1 MEDTMAPLTVFLGK
15 LIGIFSL
22 LVGLVMLMRKSAM
35 IDTIVALVHDR
46 PLVLVV
52 TMLGI
57 VAGLAIVLSHNV
69 WRGGAL
75 AIVVT
80 LCGWIFLIRGIVL
93 LFLSPEQTVSLLS
106 LLRYEDLF
114 YMYAAIPLILGLYLI
129 WASFRSPLR

>member
-1 MEDTMAPLTVFLGK
+1 MAPLTVFLGK

>member
-1 MEDTMAPLTVFLGK
+1 
-15 LIGIFSL
+15 
-22 LVGLVMLMRKSAM
+22 M
-35 IDTIVALVHDR
+35 IVTATAIVQDR
-46 PLVLVV
+46 PLLLIVA
-52 TMLGI
+52 MLGV

-93 LFLSPEQTVSLLS
+93 LFLSPEETVGLLS

-114 YMYAAIPLILGLYLI
+114 YMYAAIPIVLGLYLT